1 MTASESK
8 SKKSTPT
15 LGLRERNRLDK
26 IERLKRAAQHLFARK
41 GFHETTIRE
50 IAERAGVGT
59 GTVFLYVKDKA
70 SLLEFLFRD
79 AVAAVQDE
87 AFSTLPPDGTLLDQS
102 IHVLSRFYDYYGRD
116 RALSRLFV
124 KELLFTDQ
132 QPGDEHFALT
142 FSFIARLAGLVDAAR
157 QRGELRESAPAQQ
170 VALGFFAAYFLVLV
184 GFLDPVHG
192 AAMSPELATQTLRGA
207 LDLQLRGVAAEQA
220 AAQVVAAPK
229 KRTRSR
235 RRVAAGRS
243 AKGARTKK

>member
-8 SKKSTPT
+8 SKKSTPA

-87 AFSTLPPDGTLLDQS
+87 AFSTLPPDGKLLDQA

-142 FSFIARLAGLVDAAR
+142 FSFIARLAGLVEAAR
-157 QRGELRESAPAQQ
+157 QRGELRESAPPQQ

-184 GFLDPVHG
+184 GFLDPLHG
-192 AAMSPELATQTLRGA
+192 AGMSPELATQTLRGA
-207 LDLQLRGVAAEQA
+207 LELQLRGVAAV
-220 AAQVVAAPK
+220 QVVEVPK
-229 KRTRSR
+229 KRARSS

-243 AKGARTKK
+243 ATGTRKKK